1 MKRFPALLAALL
13 LLFTGTVCPATAE
26 TEAPHYTLP
35 LDFSPGKPVNQKY
48 YISDTVYEDPTLKA
62 VVTIG
67 DYEGVLYWIADIEI
81 KDASQLRTAAANGFD
96 SRGSESGSVL
106 AKRMNAVVAV
116 DGDYYCYSR
125 GKPLIIRQG
134 KTFLNELRFTGKH
147 NDILLI
153 DENGDFYGLEHPTEA
168 EVDAVLAEH
177 KIINGFY
184 FGPLL
189 VNNGELTESVN
200 ASLKSSH
207 YSQRVAIAQTGHL
220 KYRII
225 VTGPHT
231 RGSKAFRFE
240 EWRQFIGNMSDIQVA
255 YNLDGGDSAVLVF
268 NNRKINDPENTNE
281 RPLADI
287 IYFASAWPGE

>member
-1 MKRFPALLAALL
+1 MKRFPALLAVLL

-62 VVTIG
+62 VVTTG
-67 DYEGVLYWIADIEI
+67 DSEGVLYWIADIEI

-96 SRGSESGSVL
+96 SRGSEFGSVL

-153 DENGDFYGLEHPTEA
+153 DENGDFYGLEHPKES
-168 EVDAVLAEH
+168 EVDAVLA
-177 KIINGFY
+177 
-184 FGPLL
+184 
-189 VNNGELTESVN
+189 
-200 ASLKSSH
+200 
-207 YSQRVAIAQTGHL
+207 
-220 KYRII
+220 
-225 VTGPHT
+225 
-231 RGSKAFRFE
+231 
-240 EWRQFIGNMSDIQVA
+240 
-255 YNLDGGDSAVLVF
+255 
-268 NNRKINDPENTNE
+268 
-281 RPLADI
+281 
-287 IYFASAWPGE
+287 